1 MNFKNWQKYKVLGL
15 VDWSFYNSV
24 RSKMLSHEYEGLDGA
39 DIDLSATD
47 IHHLRDTEEQRR
59 YNDEH
64 YELWGHNLDGTFEY
78 GKYVVFWTHEHHIK
92 YHALSDETRAKISAA
107 NKGENNGMF
116 GKHPSKESR
125 EKMSIAQKKYHR
137 AHPFTD
143 EQREHFREINS
154 GENNPMFGKRQSEE
168 SNKKRSESLK
178 GRQFTEEHRRK
189 IAESN
194 TGKKRTDEQRKKIS
208 EATREAMT
216 DETRKKLSESHK
228 GKVASDEARS
238 KMSKSSIKR
247 MRIITFE
254 YKKYKATGGQ
264 LSWND
269 FQKYFKPTLDDI
281 QPNTDETC

>member
-1 MNFKNWQKYKVLGL
+1 MNFKDWQKYKVLGL
-15 VDWSFYNSV
+15 VDWSFYNRT
-24 RSKMLSHEYEGLDGA
+24 RSKMLSHEYERLDGV

-47 IHHLRDTEEQRR
+47 IHHLRDTEEQRK

-78 GKYVVFWTHEHHIK
+78 GRYVVFWTHEHHIK
-92 YHALSDETRAKISAA
+92 YHALSDETRAKISDA

-125 EKMSIAQKKYHR
+125 EKMSVALKKYHQ

-154 GENNPMFGKRQSEE
+154 GENNPMFGKRNSEE

-178 GRQFTEEHRRK
+178 GRQFTDEHRRK

-194 TGKKRTDEQRKKIS
+194 TGKKRTDDQRKRIS
-208 EATREAMT
+208 ESTKAAMT
-216 DETRKKLSESHK
+216 DEVREKLSNSHK
-228 GKVASDEARS
+228 GIHPSEESRKKMSQLAAKRMQIVAS
-238 KMSKSSIKR
+238 KYK
-247 MRIITFE
+247 E
-254 YKKYKATGGQ
+254 YKKSGGS
-264 LSWND
+264 LSWNE
-269 FQKYFKPTLDDI
+269 FQKELDTLF
-281 QPNTDETC
+281 N